1 MTLTTIWCIWRPIL
15 LDFRQSDAVYEFP
28 MHCDPP
34 AITFIPC
41 EEHFRP
47 VLPTIE
53 GNVDYLTLRGQ
64 LTTMDELLRTSGL
77 ENEFVTRSLKHW
89 VKTLS
94 QSKVEQIEL
103 SGEGKCGVI
112 RLEDLVSG
120 KQQARF
126 QEHSIRA
133 LRCTIARTL
142 LGGSFRDFAARMA
155 DSPLLQWFCQVGQ
168 LDRVKLPAKS
178 TIPRYATWL
187 PEEEM
192 REVIKGLLRKAGAAI
207 SDGEQALDLEAPL
220 DLSTMFLDT
229 TCLKANIHFPVDWV
243 LLRDGVKSLMQSV
256 ELVRSHG
263 LKSRMCEPQE
273 FITKINRLSMEMTHT
288 RRKKNG
294 NKERKR
300 VLREMKRIVTVVRAH
315 AQRYYTLLDENWQAT
330 DWTRPQAEQVLK
342 RLKSI
347 IEALPAAV
355 KQAHERIIGERQVA
369 NAEKI
374 LSLFEPDIHVI
385 VRGKAGEEV
394 EFGNLLVL
402 GEQIDGLIM
411 DWELFKEQVPADVR
425 LVRPSVE
432 RVENG
437 LAISLKG
444 LITDRGFDNKTN
456 VRWLEERGTF
466 AGLCPR
472 DPRALCEAMKD
483 EDFAQAQHRRAQTEA
498 RVAIFKN
505 EFLGRPMRSEGF
517 ENRALQVAWGVLT
530 HNLWVLANKLRE
542 QRKIREQKL
551 RKAA

>member
-1 MTLTTIWCIWRPIL
+1 
-15 LDFRQSDAVYEFP
+15 
-28 MHCDPP
+28 MHLEPP

-53 GNVDYLTLRGQ
+53 GNVDYLALRGQ
-64 LTTMDELLRTSGL
+64 LTTMDELLGTSGV
-77 ENEFVTRSLKHW
+77 ENEFVVRSLKYW

-103 SGEGKCGVI
+103 SGEGQCGVI
-112 RLEDLVSG
+112 RLEELVRG
-120 KQQARF
+120 QQQARF

-142 LGGSFRDFAARMA
+142 LGESFRDFAARLA

-168 LDRVKLPAKS
+168 LERVKVPAKS
-178 TIPRYATWL
+178 TLQRYGTWL

-192 REVIKGLLRKAGAAI
+192 REVINGLLRKAGQSI
-207 SDGEQALDLEAPL
+207 CDGKQVLDLEAPL
-220 DLSTMFLDT
+220 DLSRMFLDT
-229 TCLKANIHFPVDWV
+229 TCVKANIHFPVDWV

-256 ELVRSHG
+256 ELIRSHG

-288 RRKKNG
+288 RRY
-294 NKERKR
+294 
-300 VLREMKRIVTVVRAH
+300 H
-315 AQRYYTLLDENWQAT
+315 TLLDLNWQAT
-330 DWTRPQAEQVLK
+330 DWSRPQAEQVLK
-342 RLKSI
+342 RIESV

-355 KQAHERIIGERQVA
+355 KQAHERIIGERPGA
-369 NAEKI
+369 HDEKL
-374 LSLFEPDIHVI
+374 LSRFDPDSHVI
-385 VRGKAGEEV
+385 VRDKAGEEV

-402 GEQIDGLIM
+402 GEQSDGLII
-411 DWELFKEQVPADVR
+411 DWELFKEDVPADTR

-432 RVENG
+432 RVEES
-437 LAISLKG
+437 LRLSLKS
-444 LITDRGFDNKTN
+444 LVADRGFDNKTN
-456 VRWLEERGTF
+456 VKWLEGRGTF

-472 DPRALCEAMKD
+472 DPRALCQAMKD
-483 EDFAQAQHRRAQTEA
+483 EHFAQAQRRRAQTEA

-505 EFLGRPMRSEGF
+505 EFLGRPMRAEGF
-517 ENRALQVAWGVLT
+517 ENRALQVAWAVLT
-530 HNLWVLANKLRE
+530 HDLWVLAEKLRE

-551 RKAA
+551 GQAA

>member
-1 MTLTTIWCIWRPIL
+1 
-15 LDFRQSDAVYEFP
+15 
-28 MHCDPP
+28 MHCEPP

-64 LTTMDELLRTSGL
+64 LTTMDELLRTSGI
-77 ENEFVTRSLKHW
+77 ENEFVTRSLNHW

-94 QSKVEQIEL
+94 QSKVEEIAL
-103 SGEGKCGVI
+103 LGEDKGGVI
-112 RLEDLVSG
+112 RLEELVRG
-120 KQQARF
+120 QQQVRF

-133 LRCTIARTL
+133 FRCTIARTL
-142 LGGSFRDFAARMA
+142 LGGSFRDFAARLA

-168 LDRVKLPAKS
+168 LDRVKVPAKS
-178 TIPRYATWL
+178 TLQRYATWL

-192 REVIKGLLRKAGAAI
+192 RQVINGLLRKAGAAI
-207 SDGEQALDLEAPL
+207 ADGKQVLDLEAPL
-220 DLSTMFLDT
+220 DLSRMFMDT
-229 TCLKANIHFPVDWV
+229 TCVKANIHFPVDWV

-256 ELVRSHG
+256 ELIRLHG

-294 NKERKR
+294 KKERKR

-315 AQRYYTLLDENWQAT
+315 AQRYRALLDENWQAT
-330 DWTRPQAEQVLK
+330 DWTRRQAEQVLK
-342 RLKSI
+342 RIDSVL
-347 IEALPAAV
+347 EALPAAV

-369 NAEKI
+369 NDEKL
-374 LSLFEPDIHVI
+374 LSLFEPHIHVI

-411 DWELFKEQVPADVR
+411 DWELFKEEVPADMR

-432 RVENG
+432 RAESALEVG
-437 LAISLKG
+437 IKSLA
-444 LITDRGFDNKTN
+444 TDRGFDNKAN
-456 VRWLEERGTF
+456 VKWLEGRGTF
-466 AGLCPR
+466 SGLCPR
-472 DPRALCEAMKD
+472 DPRALREAMKD
-483 EDFAQAQHRRAQTEA
+483 QRFAQAQHRRAQTEA

-505 EFLGRPMRSEGF
+505 EFLGRPMRAEGF

-542 QRKIREQKL
+542 QRKIREQQV